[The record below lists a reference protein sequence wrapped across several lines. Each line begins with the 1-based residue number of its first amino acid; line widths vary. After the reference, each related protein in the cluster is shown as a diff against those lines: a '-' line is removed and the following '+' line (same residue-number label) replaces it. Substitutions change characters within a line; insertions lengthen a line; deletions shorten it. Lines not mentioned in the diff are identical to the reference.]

1 MSNSGYQA
9 FSTGGQST
17 CVGGYSLLPLTMSG
31 FILFTCMV
39 RLYIVFVQL
48 LNNIIASCLNNHVSA
63 N

>member
-17 CVGGYSLLPLTMSG
+17 CVGGYSLLPSHCLTMSG

-48 LNNIIASCLNNHVSA
+48 LNKLLV
-63 N
+63 